1 MNELMIFEDNEVEVF
16 ELNGTVLFN
25 PKHVAICLDITDI
38 NSSLR
43 NMNDK
48 QLKKLTN
55 SDMHSMHIRKLNNA
69 GENFLTESGVYKLI
83 FKSRKPK
90 AEKFQDWVTD
100 EVLPAIRKTGG
111 YIIDKPEDT
120 PEEILARAVLIAQDT
135 IKRKDEKI
143 NQLQI
148 KTVRQ
153 KRKLKRQKP
162 KVDFYDKVL
171 DSTSDFTVT
180 QIAKQVEM
188 TATHLNIVLEQA
200 GIQYRQSGQWLLK
213 KEYQDKGLTKT
224 RTYLFEGTTET
235 RTAYS
240 TVWTEKGRKFI
251 IELLEDI

>member
-1 MNELMIFEDNEVEVF
+1 MKELITITKQTIGNEEINAVDARELHVFLEVDTKFADWITKQIKKYDFIQGVDFIQFLNFEKSNSKARKEYTISIDMAKELAMVEKNQKGKEARQYF
-16 ELNGTVLFN
+16 IQCEKELKQIQ
-25 PKHVAICLDITDI
+25 PKLP
-38 NSSLR
+38 SYSESLR
-43 NMNDK
+43 
-48 QLKKLTN
+48 QLADSLDRNKTLQLENKTQKRIV
-55 SDMHSMHIRKLNNA
+55 HI
-69 GENFLTESGVYKLI
+69 
-83 FKSRKPK
+83 
-90 AEKFQDWVTD
+90 
-100 EVLPAIRKTGG
+100 
-111 YIIDKPEDT
+111 
-120 PEEILARAVLIAQDT
+120 
-135 IKRKDEKI
+135 
-143 NQLQI
+143 
-148 KTVRQ
+148 Q